1 MRTHRTPAASRGAVW
16 FTVPYLVV
24 FALFL
29 VWPIVYGLWMSLT
42 DQSLAATRVRV
53 TGVDNYVEALGD
65 PAVWSSLGNTV
76 FFTVISSVPLVILSF
91 LLAYLVS
98 TGLPGQWLWRLA
110 FFAPYL
116 LPVSVVTGIWGMVY
130 ANDFG
135 LINGLLVRLGLDQI
149 PWLSDRHV
157 AMWAIALVT
166 LWWTVGF
173 NFLLYLSALQAI
185 PDHVYEAAQIDGAS
199 PLRRLWSVTLPLM
212 RPTTVLI
219 VLLQLLA
226 SMKVFDQVF
235 LLTAGGP
242 DGSTRVILQ
251 YIYDVGFS
259 GYRVGYAASVSY
271 LFFALIVV
279 LSLVQ
284 VAITRRLS
292 KES

>member
-1 MRTHRTPAASRGAVW
+1 MRTRTPAASRGAIW
-16 FTVPYLVV
+16 FTVPYLIV

-53 TGVDNYVEALGD
+53 VGLANYAEALGD
-65 PAVWSSLGNTV
+65 PDVWRALGATV
-76 FFTVISSVPLVILSF
+76 FFTVISSIPLVILSF
-91 LLAYLVS
+91 VLAYLVS
-98 TGLPGQWLWRLA
+98 TGLPGQWLWRLT

-135 LINGLLVRLGLDQI
+135 LINGLLQRLGADQI
-149 PWLSDRHV
+149 PWLSDKHV

-166 LWWTVGF
+166 LWWTIGF
-173 NFLLYLSALQAI
+173 NFLLYLSSLQSI
-185 PDHVYEAAQIDGAS
+185 PDHVYEAAQIDGAG

-226 SMKVFDQVF
+226 SMKVFDQIF

-242 DGSTRVILQ
+242 EGSTRVILQ
-251 YIYDVGFS
+251 YIYDKGFS

-271 LFFALIVV
+271 LFFALIVL
-279 LSLVQ
+279 LSLAQ
-284 VAITRRLS
+284 VAITRRMS

>member
-1 MRTHRTPAASRGAVW
+1 MRTRTPAASRGAIW
-16 FTVPYLVV
+16 FTVPYLIV

-29 VWPIVYGLWMSLT
+29 VWPILYGLWMSWT
-42 DQSLAATRVRV
+42 DQSLAATRVRII
-53 TGVDNYVEALGD
+53 GFDNYVEALTD
-65 PAVWSSLGNTV
+65 PEVWSSLGNTV
-76 FFTVISSVPLVILSF
+76 FFTLITSVPLVALAF
-91 LLAYLVS
+91 VLAYLVA

-116 LPVSVVTGIWGMVY
+116 LPVSVVTGMWTMVY
-130 ANDFG
+130 SNDFG
-135 LINGLLVRLGLDQI
+135 LINGLLMRWGADQV

-166 LWWTVGF
+166 LWWTIGF

-185 PDHVYEAAQIDGAS
+185 PDHVYEAAQIDGAG

-212 RPTTVLI
+212 APTTILI

-242 DGSTRVILQ
+242 DGATRVVLQ

-279 LSLVQ
+279 ISLAQ
-284 VAITRRLS
+284 VAITRRAS